1 MAAGFGV
8 GSALFAA
15 GAMLSVMQADAV
27 FTSVVYALGAVCFTT
42 AAGVQ
47 WRSAADHHPP
57 SRLKDPDWMSAAI
70 QFVGTLYFNVMTIR
84 ALILSIDATS
94 VSYDAVWQP
103 DVVGSLL
110 FLISSWVAWHP
121 IAREHRHH
129 LLHGRSLLICW
140 ANMLGSV
147 FFGIS
152 AVARR
157 CCPTAHCAT
166 TAGTTG
172 ARSSGRSASSSQ
184 RWHCDPRAP
193 SDGKLRV
200 PKPPVSR
207 DPSPYLAPGSAN
219 AVACRAARRA

>member
-1 MAAGFGV
+1 MSTVANTRETRQLNAMAAGFGV

-129 LLHGRSLLICW
+129 LLHGRLLLICW

-152 AVARR
+152 AVGAKMLPDGTLRNDGWNNWGTFLGAVGFFIAAMALRPTGPERR
-157 CCPTAHCAT
+157 EA
-166 TAGTTG
+166 AGAEAG
-172 ARSSGRSASSSQ
+172 G
-184 RWHCDPRAP
+184 
-193 SDGKLRV
+193 
-200 PKPPVSR
+200 
-207 DPSPYLAPGSAN
+207 
-219 AVACRAARRA
+219 

>member
-1 MAAGFGV
+1 LSSVANTRETRQLNAMAVGFGV

-15 GAMLSVMQADAV
+15 GAMLSVMQADVV

-70 QFVGTLYFNVMTIR
+70 QFAGTLYFNVMTIR

-152 AVARR
+152 AVGAKMLPDGTLRNEGWNNWGTFLGAVGFFIAAMALRPTSQERR
-157 CCPTAHCAT
+157 DAVSAQ
-166 TAGTTG
+166 AG
-172 ARSSGRSASSSQ
+172 S
-184 RWHCDPRAP
+184 
-193 SDGKLRV
+193 
-200 PKPPVSR
+200 
-207 DPSPYLAPGSAN
+207 
-219 AVACRAARRA
+219 

>member
-1 MAAGFGV
+1 MSTVANTRETRQLNAMAAGFGV

-152 AVARR
+152 AVGAKMLPDGTLRNDGWNNWGTFLGAVGFFIAAMALRPTGPERR
-157 CCPTAHCAT
+157 EAASAE
-166 TAGTTG
+166 AGG
-172 ARSSGRSASSSQ
+172 
-184 RWHCDPRAP
+184 
-193 SDGKLRV
+193 
-200 PKPPVSR
+200 
-207 DPSPYLAPGSAN
+207 
-219 AVACRAARRA
+219 

>member
-1 MAAGFGV
+1 MSTVANTRETRQLNAMAVGFGV

-15 GAMLSVMQADAV
+15 GAMLSVMQADVV

-42 AAGVQ
+42 AAEVQ

-152 AVARR
+152 AVGAKMLPDGTLRNEGWNNWGTFLGAVGFFIAAMALRPTSQERR
-157 CCPTAHCAT
+157 DAVSAQ
-166 TAGTTG
+166 AG
-172 ARSSGRSASSSQ
+172 S
-184 RWHCDPRAP
+184 
-193 SDGKLRV
+193 
-200 PKPPVSR
+200 
-207 DPSPYLAPGSAN
+207 
-219 AVACRAARRA
+219 

>member
-1 MAAGFGV
+1 LSSVANTRETRQLNAMAVGFGV

-15 GAMLSVMQADAV
+15 GAMLSVMQADVV

-70 QFVGTLYFNVMTIR
+70 QFAGTLYFNVMTIR

-152 AVARR
+152 AVGAKMLPDGTLRNEGWNNWGTFLGAVGFFIAAMALRPTGQERR
-157 CCPTAHCAT
+157 DAVSAE
-166 TAGTTG
+166 AG
-172 ARSSGRSASSSQ
+172 S
-184 RWHCDPRAP
+184 
-193 SDGKLRV
+193 
-200 PKPPVSR
+200 
-207 DPSPYLAPGSAN
+207 
-219 AVACRAARRA
+219 

>member
-1 MAAGFGV
+1 MSSVANTRETRQLNAMAVGFGV

-15 GAMLSVMQADAV
+15 GAMLSVMQADVV

-70 QFVGTLYFNVMTIR
+70 QFAGTLYFNVMTIR

-152 AVARR
+152 AVGAKMLPDGTLRNEGWNNWGTFLGAVGFFIAAMALRPTSQERR
-157 CCPTAHCAT
+157 DAVSAE
-166 TAGTTG
+166 AG
-172 ARSSGRSASSSQ
+172 S
-184 RWHCDPRAP
+184 
-193 SDGKLRV
+193 
-200 PKPPVSR
+200 
-207 DPSPYLAPGSAN
+207 
-219 AVACRAARRA
+219 

>member
-1 MAAGFGV
+1 MSSVANTRETRQLNAMAVGFGV

-15 GAMLSVMQADAV
+15 GAMLSVMQADVV

-152 AVARR
+152 AVGAKMLPDGTLRNDGWNNWGTFLGAVGFFIAAMALRPTGPERR
-157 CCPTAHCAT
+157 EA
-166 TAGTTG
+166 AGAEAG
-172 ARSSGRSASSSQ
+172 G
-184 RWHCDPRAP
+184 
-193 SDGKLRV
+193 
-200 PKPPVSR
+200 
-207 DPSPYLAPGSAN
+207 
-219 AVACRAARRA
+219 

>member
-1 MAAGFGV
+1 MSTVANTRETRQLNAMAVGFGV

-94 VSYDAVWQP
+94 VSYDAVWEP

-152 AVARR
+152 AVGAKMLPDGTLRNDGWNNWGTFLGAVGFFVAAMALR
-157 CCPTAHCAT
+157 PTAQERRDAV
-166 TAGTTG
+166 
-172 ARSSGRSASSSQ
+172 SAETDS
-184 RWHCDPRAP
+184 
-193 SDGKLRV
+193 
-200 PKPPVSR
+200 
-207 DPSPYLAPGSAN
+207 
-219 AVACRAARRA
+219 

>member
-1 MAAGFGV
+1 MSSVANTRETRQLNAMAVGFGV

-15 GAMLSVMQADAV
+15 GAMLSVMQADVV

-152 AVARR
+152 AVGAKMLPDGTLRNDGWNNWGTFLGAVGFFIAAMALRPTGPERR
-157 CCPTAHCAT
+157 EAASAEA
-166 TAGTTG
+166 AG
-172 ARSSGRSASSSQ
+172 
-184 RWHCDPRAP
+184 
-193 SDGKLRV
+193 
-200 PKPPVSR
+200 
-207 DPSPYLAPGSAN
+207 
-219 AVACRAARRA
+219 

>member
-1 MAAGFGV
+1 MANTRETRQLNAMAVGFGV

-15 GAMLSVMQADAV
+15 GAMLSVMQADVV

-70 QFVGTLYFNVMTIR
+70 QFAGTLYFNVMTIR

-152 AVARR
+152 AVGAKMLPDGTLRNEGWNNWGTFLGAVGFFIAAMALRPTSQERR
-157 CCPTAHCAT
+157 DAVSAQ
-166 TAGTTG
+166 AG
-172 ARSSGRSASSSQ
+172 S
-184 RWHCDPRAP
+184 
-193 SDGKLRV
+193 
-200 PKPPVSR
+200 
-207 DPSPYLAPGSAN
+207 
-219 AVACRAARRA
+219 

>member
-1 MAAGFGV
+1 MSSVANTRETRQLNAMAVGFGV

-15 GAMLSVMQADAV
+15 GAMLSVMQADVV

-70 QFVGTLYFNVMTIR
+70 QFAGTLYFNVMTIR

-152 AVARR
+152 AVGAKMLPDGTLRNEGWNNWGTFLGAVGFFIAAMALRPTSQERR
-157 CCPTAHCAT
+157 DAVSAQ
-166 TAGTTG
+166 AG
-172 ARSSGRSASSSQ
+172 S
-184 RWHCDPRAP
+184 
-193 SDGKLRV
+193 
-200 PKPPVSR
+200 
-207 DPSPYLAPGSAN
+207 
-219 AVACRAARRA
+219 

>member
-1 MAAGFGV
+1 MSTVANTRETRQLNAMAVGFGV

-15 GAMLSVMQADAV
+15 GAMLSVMQADVV

-152 AVARR
+152 AVGAKMLPDGTLRNDGWNNWGTFLGAVGFFVAAMALR
-157 CCPTAHCAT
+157 PTAQERRDAV
-166 TAGTTG
+166 
-172 ARSSGRSASSSQ
+172 SAETDS
-184 RWHCDPRAP
+184 
-193 SDGKLRV
+193 
-200 PKPPVSR
+200 
-207 DPSPYLAPGSAN
+207 
-219 AVACRAARRA
+219 

>member
-1 MAAGFGV
+1 MSTVANTRETRQLNAMAVGFGV

-15 GAMLSVMQADAV
+15 GAMLSVMQADVV

-70 QFVGTLYFNVMTIR
+70 QFAGTLYFNVMTIR

-152 AVARR
+152 AVGAKMLPDGTLRNEGWNNWGTFLGAVGFFIAAMALRPTGQERR
-157 CCPTAHCAT
+157 DAVSAE
-166 TAGTTG
+166 AG
-172 ARSSGRSASSSQ
+172 S
-184 RWHCDPRAP
+184 
-193 SDGKLRV
+193 
-200 PKPPVSR
+200 
-207 DPSPYLAPGSAN
+207 
-219 AVACRAARRA
+219 

>member
-1 MAAGFGV
+1 MSTVANTRETRQLNAMAVGFGV

-15 GAMLSVMQADAV
+15 GAMLSVMQADVV

-70 QFVGTLYFNVMTIR
+70 QFAGTLYFNVMTIR

-152 AVARR
+152 AVGAKMLPDGTLRNDGWNNWGTFLGAVGFFIAAMALRPTGPERR
-157 CCPTAHCAT
+157 EA
-166 TAGTTG
+166 AGAEAG
-172 ARSSGRSASSSQ
+172 G
-184 RWHCDPRAP
+184 
-193 SDGKLRV
+193 
-200 PKPPVSR
+200 
-207 DPSPYLAPGSAN
+207 
-219 AVACRAARRA
+219 

>member
-1 MAAGFGV
+1 MSSVANTRETRQLNAMAVGFGV

-15 GAMLSVMQADAV
+15 GAMLSVMQADVV

-70 QFVGTLYFNVMTIR
+70 QFAGTLYFNVMTIR

-152 AVARR
+152 AVGAKMLPDGTLRNDGWNNWGTFLGAVGFFIAAMALRPTGPERR
-157 CCPTAHCAT
+157 EA
-166 TAGTTG
+166 AGAEAG
-172 ARSSGRSASSSQ
+172 G
-184 RWHCDPRAP
+184 
-193 SDGKLRV
+193 
-200 PKPPVSR
+200 
-207 DPSPYLAPGSAN
+207 
-219 AVACRAARRA
+219 

>member
-1 MAAGFGV
+1 MSSVANTRETRQLNAMAVGFGV

-15 GAMLSVMQADAV
+15 GAMLSVMQADVV

-70 QFVGTLYFNVMTIR
+70 QFAGTLYFNVMTIR

-152 AVARR
+152 AVGAKMLPDGTLRNEGWNNWGTFLGAVGFFIAAMALRPTGQERR
-157 CCPTAHCAT
+157 DAVSAE
-166 TAGTTG
+166 AG
-172 ARSSGRSASSSQ
+172 S
-184 RWHCDPRAP
+184 
-193 SDGKLRV
+193 
-200 PKPPVSR
+200 
-207 DPSPYLAPGSAN
+207 
-219 AVACRAARRA
+219 